1 MDRVQSDLHRAGYTS
16 HPPWISS
23 PYPVYLNWRKFVRSL
38 ICLLHSEWLIFL
50 PALAALA
57 KGLRPLLRMTMRA
70 GDSLTVDAELNH
82 GFTEVLSPEFVF
94 LTVQAEPA

>member
-1 MDRVQSDLHRAGYTS
+1 
-16 HPPWISS
+16 
-23 PYPVYLNWRKFVRSL
+23 
-38 ICLLHSEWLIFL
+38 
-50 PALAALA
+50 
-57 KGLRPLLRMTMRA
+57 MRA